1 MIALISGSGYEG
13 AYRILLVLLPTVPAA
28 AFIAPLTAAMK
39 GLHYMKWAVV
49 CDLSWIVVYF
59 AGLFILV
66 PRIGLV
72 GTAASQVAAS
82 AVQAFAAVMLSRRE
96 GLYTRG
102 GGPAMLRALAV
113 SVAFGA
119 GGAAACA
126 AWGLPAA
133 AACIVL
139 VPFILRAAV
148 KRLSLFDSAEAHT
161 LMEMLRCR
169 PGSGLVRWVLSLE
182 R

>member
-1 MIALISGSGYEG
+1 MITLISGPDYHG
-13 AYRILLVLLPTVPAA
+13 AYRLLLVLLPTVPAA

-49 CDLSWIVVYF
+49 CDLSWMVVYF

-66 PRIGLV
+66 PRIGLT
-72 GTAASQVAAS
+72 GTAVSQLAAT
-82 AVQAFAAVMLSRRE
+82 ALQALAAVLLSRRE
-96 GLYTRG
+96 GLYAHG
-102 GGPAMLRALAV
+102 GGAAMLRALTV
-113 SVAFGA
+113 SFLFAA

-139 VPFILRAAV
+139 APFLLRTAV
-148 KRLSLFDSAEAHT
+148 KRLSLFDPAEALR
-161 LMEMLRCR
+161 LMEMLGGR
-169 PGSGLVRWVLSLE
+169 PGSGLARWVLSLE